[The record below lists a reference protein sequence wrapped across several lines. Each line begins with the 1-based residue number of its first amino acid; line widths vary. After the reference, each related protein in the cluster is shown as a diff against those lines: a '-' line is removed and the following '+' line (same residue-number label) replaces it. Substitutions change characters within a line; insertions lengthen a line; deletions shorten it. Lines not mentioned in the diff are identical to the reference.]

1 MNKPVSIQT
10 SSSDFP
16 RFIRDGSY
24 YVDKTLLVQDIVE
37 NNRQVMLY
45 TRPRRFGKS
54 LNQSMLKAFFDIQAA
69 DENRPL
75 FDGLAIAENRKL
87 CEKHQGK
94 YPVIMLSFSG
104 CTLKGFEENCQA
116 IARKLYSALLPFESI
131 IREAFPKGEKIVSDI
146 HEFLYQKTPAMSNT
160 DILRLLSEF
169 LHQYYGRPCILL
181 LDEYDVPL
189 QSAFLSGY
197 YEKMVDVL
205 RPLMTATFKD
215 NPHLQWG
222 ILTGCLKIAKESIF
236 TGLNNP
242 YINTVLTKSQSA
254 ECFGFTQKEVDTL
267 LEAAGLAEHKGLVKE
282 WYDGYLFGD
291 KEVYNPFSVVNFVAA
306 SLDAGQAMPK
316 AYWANT
322 SGNDIIR
329 NLLMLSDK
337 EETQEKLQTLID
349 GGTITLPVTENT
361 VFRDMENDPATIW
374 STMLFTGYLKPAR
387 PMPPNA
393 AFVPMTLPNY
403 EVRNLMETTIL
414 SWLTHDYH
422 PHSTPLMEALLRGD
436 AAAAQKALNL
446 HLEETISCRDFIE
459 QYYHG
464 FLTGLLAAAKGQYRT
479 VSNYESG
486 DGYPDIQVGALD
498 NSICAIL
505 EVKQTGDESK
515 IQSLLAEADH
525 QFRTRRY
532 ERARLRYDSIIG
544 YAVVFCRKRC
554 TLRRIA
560 SENAETLS

>member
-1 MNKPVSIQT
+1 MKKPVSIQT

-37 NNRQVMLY
+37 NNRQVTLY

-54 LNQSMLKAFFDIQAA
+54 LNQSMLKAFFDVQTA

-104 CTLKGFEENCQA
+104 CTRNDFENNCQT
-116 IARKLYSALLPFESI
+116 ITLNIRSALTPFAQIIHDYRNQDFPDIETLRSFLFSASPTFPNTSI
-131 IREAFPKGEKIVSDI
+131 FRQLTE
-146 HEFLYQKTPAMSNT
+146 
-160 DILRLLSEF
+160 LL
-169 LHQYYGRPCILL
+169 HKYYGCPCILL

-197 YEKMVDVL
+197 YEKMVDIL

-242 YINTVLTKSQSA
+242 YVNTVLTQSQSA
-254 ECFGFTQKEVDTL
+254 ESFGFTQVEVDAL
-267 LEAAGLAEHKGLVKE
+267 LEAAGLTEHKRLVKE

-306 SLDAGQAMPK
+306 TLDAGQAMPK
-316 AYWANT
+316 SYWANT

-329 NLLMLSDK
+329 NLLRLGDL
-337 EETQEKLQTLID
+337 EETQTMLQTLID

-361 VFRDMENDPATIW
+361 VYRDMENNPETIW
-374 STMLFTGYLKPAR
+374 STMLFTGYLKPAK

-393 AFVPMTLPNY
+393 AYVPMTLPNY
-403 EVRNLMETTIL
+403 EVRDLIENTIL
-414 SWLTHDYH
+414 SWLKNDYR
-422 PHSTPLMEALLRGD
+422 PHSTPLMEALLKGD
-436 AAAAQKALNL
+436 VAAAEKALNL

-479 VSNYESG
+479 VSNHESG

-505 EVKQTGDESK
+505 EVKQTSDESK
-515 IQSLLAEADH
+515 IQSLLAEAEH

-544 YAVVFCRKRC
+544 YAVVFFRKRC
-554 TLRRIA
+554 TLKLIQ
-560 SENAETLS
+560 